1 MSGGCWLNVILS
13 VENNLLVTAL
23 QESGHQKDDLVL
35 RITTFLIQLFKHFDK
50 ISSESRDTF
59 NYVTHLMQKIRN
71 DFLLNLKVQMGFH
84 KDLHVVCCK
93 NMYLNKLLK
102 RFCSIT
108 VEEENEE
115 IHFLN
120 VKLHQIELNC
130 TYAEKKELNVRTTSL
145 IKSKS
150 LHNYNIILDY

>member
-1 MSGGCWLNVILS
+1 MILS
-13 VENNLLVTAL
+13 VENNLLVAAL
-23 QESGHQKDDLVL
+23 QESEHQKDDLVL
-35 RITTFLIQLFKHFDK
+35 RITTFLIQLFKHFNQ

-71 DFLLNLKVQMGFH
+71 DLLLSLKVQMGFY

-102 RFCSIT
+102 RFCSIA
-108 VEEENEE
+108 VEENEE

-120 VKLHQIELNC
+120 VKLHQIELNF

-145 IKSKS
+145 IKRKAYITLISF
-150 LHNYNIILDY
+150 